1 MNKKGQSLIF
11 GIMLMILAL
20 VTVTITLGPLVEV
33 IDLARGPESLNCTN
47 PLLSTG
53 TRATCLV
60 IDIYLPYFVITALFL
75 GGGYL
80 VTQKIR
86 ASYL

>member
-11 GIMLMILAL
+11 GIMLLFFAL
-20 VTVTITLGPLVEV
+20 IIVTIIIAPMVEV
-33 IDLARGPESLNCTN
+33 IDMARDTDHLNCTS

-53 TRATCLV
+53 TRATCLI
-60 IDIYLPYFVITALFL
+60 IDIYLPYFVATALFL

-80 VTQKIR
+80 VAQKVR
-86 ASYL
+86 KNL